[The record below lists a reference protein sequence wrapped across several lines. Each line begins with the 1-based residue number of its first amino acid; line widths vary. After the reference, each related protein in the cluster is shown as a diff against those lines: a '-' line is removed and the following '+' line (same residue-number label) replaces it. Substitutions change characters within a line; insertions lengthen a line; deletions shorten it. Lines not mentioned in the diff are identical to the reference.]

1 MELLHLGVDVAVA
14 AKSLG
19 HSAQMMLRVY
29 AQLPVRSQAMK
40 AAIAGIEF
48 GRTKDDVR
56 TVELEEVQRE

>member
-19 HSAQMMLRVY
+19 HSANMMLRVY
-29 AQLPVRSQAMK
+29 AKLPVRSQAVK

-48 GRTKDDVR
+48 GRKKDDVR
-56 TVELEEVQRE
+56 VVDLDDVN